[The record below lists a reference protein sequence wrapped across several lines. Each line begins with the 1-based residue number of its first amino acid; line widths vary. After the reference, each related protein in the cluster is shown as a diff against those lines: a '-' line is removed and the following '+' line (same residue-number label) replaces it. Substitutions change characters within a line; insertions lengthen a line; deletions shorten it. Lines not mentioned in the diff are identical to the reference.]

1 MKKRNILIPFVLI
14 MIIGIFSFKN
24 LQQQGNEPWRQ
35 DQLIKPSA
43 LAVILNDSSAK
54 QPLVYSI
61 GFGGGIKNSIV
72 EGPVK
77 DSVNLLKW
85 KNELENLPRNTNII
99 IYCGCCPFEHCPNI
113 RPAFKLL
120 NEMGFTNQK
129 LLDLSHNLKA
139 DWIDKGYPVTAK
151 K

>member
-35 DQLIKPSA
+35 DQLIEPSA

-99 IYCGCCPFEHCPNI
+99 IYCGCCPFVHCPNI
-113 RPAFKLL
+113 RPAFALL
-120 NEMGFTNQK
+120 NEMKFTHPQ
-129 LLDLSHNLKA
+129 LLNIEHNIKT
-139 DWIDKGYPVTAK
+139 DWIDKGYPVAK
-151 K
+151 

>member
-1 MKKRNILIPFVLI
+1 MKKRNIIIPVALI
-14 MIIGIFSFKN
+14 MIIGILSFKN
-24 LQQQGNEPWRQ
+24 FQKQGKEPWRK
-35 DQLIKPSA
+35 DQLIQPSA
-43 LAVILNDSSAK
+43 LAIILDNPSAK
-54 QPLVYSI
+54 QPIIYSI
-61 GFGGGIKNSIV
+61 GFGDGIKNSIV

-77 DSVNLLKW
+77 DSTNLLKW
-85 KNELENLPRNTNII
+85 KNELQKLPRETAIV

-139 DWIDKGYPVTAK
+139 DWLDKGFPVK
-151 K
+151 

>member
-1 MKKRNILIPFVLI
+1 MKKRSVVIPVVFA
-14 MIIGIFSFKN
+14 MIAGIVSFKN
-24 LQQQGNEPWRQ
+24 IKQQGNEPWKQ
-35 DQLIKPSA
+35 DQLMEPSA
-43 LAVILNDSSAK
+43 LAAIINDPSAK
-54 QPLVYSI
+54 QPIIYSI
-61 GFGGGIKNSIV
+61 GFGSGIKNSII

-77 DSVNLLKW
+77 DSANLLKW
-85 KNELENLPRNTNII
+85 KNELGKLPRDANIV

-139 DWIDKGYPVTAK
+139 DWIDKGYPVK
-151 K
+151 

>member
-1 MKKRNILIPFVLI
+1 MKKRNILILGLI
-14 MIIGIFSFKN
+14 SMVIGIFSFKN
-24 LQQQGNEPWRQ
+24 LQQQDNDPWRQ
-35 DQLIKPSA
+35 DQLIEPSA
-43 LAVILNDSSAK
+43 LAVILNDASAK
-54 QPLVYSI
+54 QPIIYSI

-77 DSVNLLKW
+77 DSANLLKW
-85 KNELENLPRNTNII
+85 KNELQKLPRDANIV

-139 DWIDKGYPVTAK
+139 DWLDKGYPVEAK
-151 K
+151 Q